1 MARYHIQTALDP
13 DFHPGAA
20 AYDTDTVGIVDDA
33 QGGVILYCHAESAEH
48 IMSALLWQDQ
58 TRPKEN

>member
-1 MARYHIQTALDP
+1 MRYHIDYALDP
-13 DFHPGAA
+13 
-20 AYDTDTVGIVDDA
+20 
-33 QGGVILYCHAESAEH
+33 AEH

>member
-1 MARYHIQTALDP
+1 MRYYIDPTLDP
-13 DFHPGAA
+13 DEHPGMAA
-20 AYDTDTVGIVDDA
+20 FDDDTVGIVDNA

-48 IMSALLWQDQ
+48 IVSALLWQDQ

>member
-1 MARYHIQTALDP
+1 MRYHIDYALDP
-13 DFHPGAA
+13 AEHPGMAA
-20 AYDTDTVGIVDDA
+20 FDDDTVAIVDNA